1 MASSN
6 GNEAFRR
13 TLRLLD
19 DRISSAEYLQ
29 FGADDLQEMN
39 VIVRPASFARTSED
53 IELKLCFFIPTTS
66 NVLSAPDE
74 QDLAEEFLEFPE
86 YDATR
91 EERYGEKSWER
102 ARSLE
107 RYLSCCVIDCG
118 LDELG
123 WNSLDVSKYK
133 VLWEYKVSQW
143 YVESVYCHNSKY
155 PHVKA
160 TMISDHEGNDG
171 TLFRGELLAL
181 IRLIR
186 GRLATKSVA
195 HYSNYPVLLFSMMGV
210 QHVRIL
216 QAYMDSSTLV
226 IQKSK
231 LYDCR
236 HKNSGLLDFLIAW
249 FLSSPTGELTSS
261 N

>member
-19 DRISSAEYLQ
+19 DRISSAEYV
-29 FGADDLQEMN
+29 FSADDLQEMN
-39 VIVRPASFARTSED
+39 VIVRPASFARTSEN
-53 IELKLCFFIPTTS
+53 IGLGLCFFRPTTS

-123 WNSLDVSKYK
+123 WNSLHVSKYK

-160 TMISDHEGNDG
+160 TMISDHE
-171 TLFRGELLAL
+171 E
-181 IRLIR
+181 
-186 GRLATKSVA
+186 TKSVA

-216 QAYMDSSTLV
+216 QAYMDRSMLV

-236 HKNSGLLDFLIAW
+236 HKNSGLLEFLIAW
-249 FLSSPTGELTSS
+249 LLSSPTGELTSS

>member
-1 MASSN
+1 MVSSN
-6 GNEAFRR
+6 GNEEFRR

-19 DRISSAEYLQ
+19 DRISSAEYV
-29 FGADDLQEMN
+29 FSADDLQEMS

-53 IELKLCFFIPTTS
+53 IGLELCFFRPTTS

-123 WNSLDVSKYK
+123 WNSLEYVVSCLRMFILPVNATSVSKYK
-133 VLWEYKVSQW
+133 VLWEYKMSQW

-186 GRLATKSVA
+186 GRLATKYVA
-195 HYSNYPVLLFSMMGV
+195 HYSNYPVSYYYDRDFV
-210 QHVRIL
+210 Q
-216 QAYMDSSTLV
+216 
-226 IQKSK
+226 
-231 LYDCR
+231 C
-236 HKNSGLLDFLIAW
+236 
-249 FLSSPTGELTSS
+249 
-261 N
+261 

>member
-19 DRISSAEYLQ
+19 DRISSAEYPQ
-29 FGADDLQEMN
+29 FSADDLQEMN
-39 VIVRPASFARTSED
+39 VIVRPASFARTSEN
-53 IELKLCFFIPTTS
+53 IGLELCFLRPTTS

-74 QDLAEEFLEFPE
+74 QDLAEESLEFPE

-107 RYLSCCVIDCG
+107 RYLSCCAIDCG

-143 YVESVYCHNSKY
+143 YVESVYCHNSKS

-160 TMISDHEGNDG
+160 TMISDHE
-171 TLFRGELLAL
+171 
-181 IRLIR
+181 
-186 GRLATKSVA
+186 ATKFVA

-216 QAYMDSSTLV
+216 QAYMDRSTLV